1 MPWNQIRLRAL
12 REHSEALEDLL
23 LELGAMSVTFSDAE
37 DNPVL
42 EPAPG
47 ETPIW
52 PELILTALF
61 EADAN
66 VELVISALENSIHP
80 FTDLQSETLE
90 DQDWERAWMDDFQPM
105 QFGKHL
111 WICPSWQEPPDPEG
125 INLML
130 DPGLAFGT
138 GTHPTTA
145 LCLEWLDAHPPKGQL
160 VIDYGCGSGIL
171 AIAALKLGARHCWGI
186 DIDPQALTASRD
198 NAEKNDVSD
207 AHFYVAEPDG
217 LPPVTADL
225 VIANILSGPLVE
237 LAPELNALVK
247 PGGHI
252 VLSGILQEQADSVL
266 TAYSQWFEMQ
276 TPVTREDWVRLEGI
290 KREA

>member
-1 MPWNQIRLRAL
+1 M

-47 ETPIW
+47 KTPIW

-66 VELVISALENSIHP
+66 VELVISALKNSIHP
-80 FTDLQSETLE
+80 FTDLKSETLE

-105 QFGKHL
+105 QFGEHL
-111 WICPSWQEPPDPEG
+111 WICPSWQEPPDPG
-125 INLML
+125 AFNLML

-198 NAEKNDVSD
+198 NAKKNDVSD
-207 AHFYVAEPDG
+207 AHFYVAEPDA

-247 PGGHI
+247 PGGQI

-266 TAYSQWFEMQ
+266 TAYSQWFDMQ
-276 TPVTREDWVRLEGI
+276 PPVTREDWVRLEGK
-290 KREA
+290 KREI